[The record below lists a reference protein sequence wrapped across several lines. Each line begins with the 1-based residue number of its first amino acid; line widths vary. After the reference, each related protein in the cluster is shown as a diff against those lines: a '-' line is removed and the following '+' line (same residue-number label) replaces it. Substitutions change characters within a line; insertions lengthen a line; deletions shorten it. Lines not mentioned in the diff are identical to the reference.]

1 MDQLYLASSTAGFAP
16 HVLLRELGVP
26 FELKF
31 LDLEAR
37 EHKQPAYLA
46 LNPLGRIPALLADG
60 QPIAESGA
68 ICLWL
73 ADRHPQTGLAP
84 SPEDVLR
91 APYLQWMFFLSNT
104 VHATLMQYF
113 YPQRYIE
120 DPAQHDAAKR
130 AGMAAAGDWF
140 AEIERHLSGN
150 GPYLLGDRISAADF
164 YLFMLVRWG
173 RHFDNPPA
181 SLPALGAFM
190 QRLFER
196 PAVKDAFAAEGTT
209 ERFF

>member
-1 MDQLYLASSTAGFAP
+1 MYQLYLASSTAGFAP
-16 HVLLRELGVP
+16 HVLLRELNVP
-26 FELKF
+26 FELTF

-46 LNPLGRIPALLADG
+46 LNPLGQIPALLADG

-73 ADRHPQTGLAP
+73 ADRHLQTGFAP

-120 DPAQHDAAKR
+120 EPAQHDAVKM
-130 AGMAAAGDWF
+130 AGIKAAGDWF

-173 RHFDNPPA
+173 RHFDKPPA
-181 SLPALGAFM
+181 RLPALGAFM

-196 PAVKDAFAAEGTT
+196 PAVKAAFDAEGTT